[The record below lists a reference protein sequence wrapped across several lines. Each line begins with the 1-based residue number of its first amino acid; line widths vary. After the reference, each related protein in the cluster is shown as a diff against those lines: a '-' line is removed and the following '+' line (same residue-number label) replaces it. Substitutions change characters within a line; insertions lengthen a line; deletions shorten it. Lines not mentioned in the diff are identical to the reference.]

1 MHVEHVIAQGREN
14 RCREIRADLAVI
26 GGGLAGTCAALT
38 AARAGLKVI
47 LAQDRPVL
55 GGNASSEVRL
65 WALGATSHMGNNN
78 RWSREGGVVE
88 ELLLENLYRN
98 REGNAV
104 IFDTVLLDAVRRE
117 ANIRLLLNTAAYAIE
132 KHSDDSI
139 ASVRAF
145 CSQNSTDY
153 ILSAPLY
160 CDASGDGI
168 AAYNA
173 GAAFRI
179 GSEAAGEFGEKLA
192 AETANENKLG
202 HTLFF
207 YSKQAPNPVRYVPPS
222 FAHRNIEAYPRFKNL
237 SAEGD
242 GCRLWW
248 IEYGGNRDTVYDSE
262 EIKWELWRI
271 VYGAWDFI
279 KNSGRYDDVD
289 NLTLEWVGCIPGK
302 RESRRFEGLYRLRQ
316 RDVVEQTEFADAV
329 AHGGWAIDIHP
340 AEGVYS
346 DAPACVQWHSKGVY
360 QIPYRC
366 FVSRDIRNLFLA
378 GRIISTTHVAFG
390 STRVMLT
397 CALGGQAVGMAAA
410 ECIGGGLLPADL
422 LEDQRMRRLQAHL
435 NSSGQRIPGVP
446 GMLHDDVLNG
456 ASVTASSE
464 LRLAQTR
471 PGGSWRTLKAPIA
484 QLLPLGAGRVPAI
497 GVTVRARSPG
507 RIRCV
512 LMCSDKAHNFT
523 PQIEIASASRPLAAG
538 IHDIEFDFDGANKP
552 AGYLF
557 AIFSGSED
565 IQIMMSSDRITGIVS
580 AFNSRHSR
588 VSNKGKQVVPGDIG
602 IDEFEFWT
610 PERRPAGHNVHLRF
624 QPALDEFGARNL
636 LNGHTRPWIGSNA
649 WVADPDDPRPTIT
662 IRWQDPRSIAGVR
675 LHFDTDFD
683 HALESVLMSHPEHRI
698 PFCVRKCRIRR
709 ENGEL
714 LAAADDNYQSIL
726 DLRFAELEQ
735 TDCIVIELDHP
746 GGATPA
752 SLFAVEVNPA

>member
-410 ECIGGGLLPADL
+410 ECIGGGLLPAEL

-497 GVTVRARSPG
+497 GVTVRAQSPG

-538 IHDIEFDFDGANKP
+538 IHDIEFDFDGASKP

-649 WVADPDDPRPTIT
+649 WVADPT
-662 IRWQDPRSIAGVR
+662 IRAPPSRFAGRTRAALPGCGCTSTPISTTLWNRS
-675 LHFDTDFD
+675 
-683 HALESVLMSHPEHRI
+683 S
-698 PFCVRKCRIRR
+698 CRIRR
-709 ENGEL
+709 
-714 LAAADDNYQSIL
+714 
-726 DLRFAELEQ
+726 
-735 TDCIVIELDHP
+735 IEYP
-746 GGATPA
+746 SA
-752 SLFAVEVNPA
+752 SESAGSSGRMANCSRRRTTTIRAFST

>member
-1 MHVEHVIAQGREN
+1 MRVARSIARGRNN
-14 RCREIRADLAVI
+14 RCEEVRADLAVV
-26 GGGLAGTCAALT
+26 GGGLAGTCTALT
-38 AARAGLKVI
+38 AARAGLKVV

-78 RWSREGGVVE
+78 RWSREGGVIE

-98 REGNAV
+98 RQGNAV
-104 IFDTVLLDAVRRE
+104 VFDTVLLDAVRRE
-117 ANIRLLLNTAAYAIE
+117 ANIRLLLNTAAYAVE
-132 KHSDDSI
+132 KRSDDSI

-153 ILSAPLY
+153 VLAAPLY

-168 AAYNA
+168 VAHNA
-173 GAAFRI
+173 GAAFRV

-192 AETANENKLG
+192 PATANENMLG

-207 YSKQAPNPVRYVPPS
+207 YSKRARDTVRYVPPS
-222 FAHRNIEAYPRFKNL
+222 FAHSDVEAYPRFKNL
-237 SAEGD
+237 TAEGD

-262 EIKWELWRI
+262 DIKWELWRI
-271 VYGAWDFI
+271 VYGAWNVI

-302 RESRRFEGLYRLRQ
+302 RESRRFDGLYRLRQ
-316 RDVVEQTEFADAV
+316 QDVVEQTEFADAV

-360 QIPYRC
+360 HIPYRC
-366 FVSRDIRNLFLA
+366 FVSRDITNLFLA

-390 STRVMLT
+390 SARVMLT

-410 ECIGGGLLPADL
+410 ECIGDGLLPAEL
-422 LEDQRMRRLQAHL
+422 LEVDRMRRLQARL
-435 NSSGQRIPGVP
+435 NSAGQRIPGVP
-446 GMLHDDVLNG
+446 GMLHDDLLDG

-464 LRLAQTR
+464 LRLAQTW
-471 PGGSWRTLKAPIA
+471 PGGQWRSLKTPIG
-484 QLLPLGAGRVPAI
+484 QLLPLRAGPLPAI
-497 GVTVRARSPG
+497 GVTVRAQSAG

-512 LMCSDKAHNFT
+512 LMCSDNAHNFT
-523 PQIEIASASRPLAAG
+523 PEIEIASASKPLGPG
-538 IHDIEFDFDGANKP
+538 IHHVEFDFDGATKP

-557 AIFSGSED
+557 AIFSGSD
-565 IQIMMSSDRITGIVS
+565 DTQIMMSSDRITGIVS
-580 AFNSRHSR
+580 VFNSRHSR
-588 VSNKGKQVVPGDIG
+588 VSNYGKQSVPGDIG
-602 IDEFEFWT
+602 IEEFEFWT

-636 LNGHTRPWIGSNA
+636 LNGHARPWIGSNA
-649 WVADPDDPRPTIT
+649 WVADPDDPCPTVT
-662 IRWQDPRSIAGVR
+662 IRWQAPIRIARVR

-683 HALESVLMSHPEHRI
+683 HALESVLMSHPEDRI
-698 PFCVRKCRIRR
+698 PFCVRSCRIKR

-726 DLRFAELEQ
+726 DLRFADPEQ
-735 TDCIVIELDHP
+735 TDCIAIELVHP
-746 GGATPA
+746 GVATPA
-752 SLFAVEVNPA
+752 SLFAMEVNPT